1 MHQALLVPEI
11 LLDIFAH
18 IIESADLSY
27 DDSVC
32 ERIYSRQSL
41 ASLATT
47 CKAFHEPAMDL
58 LWTNIDELEPLLGCV
73 TRLHPMIYSSGAGPF
88 ESWWSEGVEPLSE
101 HEARQF
107 LRHAARVRSIDIS
120 LDRNFHLLTVFPTET
135 CIFPRLQSLLWQ
147 VEAPNNMYLHRFLS
161 HTLRFCYLSAIH
173 PALKSIGTHC
183 ASLEALT
190 IGDAE
195 DLREDEPFLLAETIR
210 SCTQLRHLGCPPLEW
225 EAWNHLSNLPTLLK
239 LEIGSGSWP
248 LNRHDLTFAPFLNVT
263 ILNFYVQTASF
274 TVTALQRS
282 EFPSLQ
288 QFEMHVQVMP
298 LAQAE
303 QLFCALSQCNTCHTL
318 EYIVIF
324 SFDTEGDSDED
335 PSDNSLTAITQFLH
349 FTQLRTLGLV
359 FENYPVFLD
368 NDLLLKAMSSWPHIR
383 YMTLAN
389 HQLRPPTI
397 TFRGLFDGLRLCP
410 HLDSLQLHLDAVHID
425 IDPETES
432 FQHTSLQKFNVGF
445 SNVEDVEA
453 AARIIFSMLPC
464 VEQVR
469 HADENKWDKVN
480 QRLKYLKSAA
490 LDPHITPE
498 SALAT

>member
-1 MHQALLVPEI
+1 MHQALLVPEV

-18 IIESADLSY
+18 VNESVDLPS
-27 DDSVC
+27 DDSSC
-32 ERIYSRQSL
+32 ERLLSQQSL

-47 CKAFHEPAMDL
+47 CKTFYEPAMDL
-58 LWTNIDELEPLLGCV
+58 LWANIDELEPLLGCV
-73 TRLHPMIYSSGAGPF
+73 TRLHPLIYCSGAEP
-88 ESWWSEGVEPLSE
+88 SWSEGIEPLSE
-101 HEARQF
+101 HEAHQF
-107 LRHAARVRSIDIS
+107 MRHAFRVRSIDIS
-120 LDRNFHLLTVFPTET
+120 SDRNFHLLTVFPTET

-147 VEAPNNMYLHRFLS
+147 VEAPNNIYLHLFLS
-161 HTLRFCYLSAIH
+161 HTLLFFYLSAIH

-183 ASLEALT
+183 TSLEALT
-190 IGDAE
+190 IGDAK
-195 DLREDEPFLLAETIR
+195 DLTPDESFLLSETIR

-239 LEIGSGSWP
+239 LEIGSGNWP
-248 LNRHDLTFAPFLNVT
+248 LDRYDLKFAPFLNVT
-263 ILNFYVQTASF
+263 ILNFYVHTASH
-274 TVTALQRS
+274 TITTLECS

-298 LAQAE
+298 FAQAE
-303 QLFCALSQCNTCHTL
+303 QLFRALSQCNAGHTL

-324 SFDTEGDSDED
+324 SFDSDGDSDEE

-359 FENYPVFLD
+359 FENYPVYLD
-368 NDLLLKAMSSWPHIR
+368 NDLLLKAMSSWPNIR

-389 HQLRPPTI
+389 HQLRLPTI

-410 HLDSLQLHLDAVHID
+410 HLDSLQLHIDAINID

-445 SNVEDVEA
+445 SNIEDVEA
-453 AARIIFSMLPC
+453 VARIIFFMLPG
-464 VEQVR
+464 VEQVK
-469 HADENKWDKVN
+469 HGYEDNKWDKVN
-480 QRLKYLKSAA
+480 QHLEHLRSSAA
-490 LDPHITPE
+490 LGHHT
-498 SALAT
+498 